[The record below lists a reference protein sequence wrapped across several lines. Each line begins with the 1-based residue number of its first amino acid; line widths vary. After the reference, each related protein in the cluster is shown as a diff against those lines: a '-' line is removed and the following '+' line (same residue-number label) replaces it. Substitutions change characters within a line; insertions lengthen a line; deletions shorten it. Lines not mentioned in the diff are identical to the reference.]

1 LFTPP
6 SSTSHRSIFDDYIA
20 ASLTRCWPTLNIAVL
35 PIEAFYF
42 RYFHFNLS
50 FPQQDRYL
58 AERHVTVIVP
68 KAAFAGG
75 CVRHG
80 APFKPDCA
88 QQQAPSTYL
97 CCHLGR
103 SI

>member
-1 LFTPP
+1 LFTSP
-6 SSTSHRSIFDDYIA
+6 SSTSHRSIFGDYIA
-20 ASLTRCWPTLNIAVL
+20 ASLLADPEHSRYAVL
-35 PIEAFYF
+35 PVEAFYF
-42 RYFHFNLS
+42 RYFYFNLS

-58 AERHVTVIVP
+58 AERHVTVDVP
-68 KAAFAGG
+68 KAAFARG

-97 CCHLGR
+97 CCHLR
-103 SI
+103 RRI